1 MTQFGYP
8 SQSTGP
14 FAKKYEPSALGKRCA
29 ELRDEL
35 ATLTGQITAVK
46 KEVEDWLR
54 LRDVIVLPDVPRAIA
69 DIFHAA
75 SIAFSVSIVDMRG
88 AGRNA
93 EFVAARRYAVERLR
107 DELGLSYPHIGK
119 LLGRD
124 HTSIMNLYQT
134 RSQWRDWLKVRG
146 VTTAIPKRADERG

>member
-14 FAKKYEPSALGKRCA
+14 FARKHEAGAMERQCTVMRA
-29 ELRDEL
+29 ELASLTEQL
-35 ATLTGQITAVK
+35 AAIKQ
-46 KEVEDWLR
+46 EVEDWLN
-54 LRDVIVLPDVPRAIA
+54 LKDVIVLPDVPRAIA
-69 DIFHAA
+69 EIFTAA
-75 SIAFSVSIVDMRG
+75 SISFEVSIIGMRG

-93 EFVAARRYAVERLR
+93 EFVAARRYVVERLR

-124 HTSIMNLYQT
+124 HTTIMNLYET
-134 RSQWRDWLKVRG
+134 RQQWRGWLQVRG
-146 VTTAIPKRADERG
+146 LSPKTPKINRNG